1 MTNYQQDTLALI
13 PGTTPREKYEA
24 LQLMLTWVQ
33 ALEDTMAFCKEHRVE
48 VLLQADMQHHC
59 FIDYKTGD
67 PSYSVQLDGFTAMME
82 GVAAYKKRNP

>member
-1 MTNYQQDTLALI
+1 MTNYQLDTLELI

-24 LQLMLTWVQ
+24 LQHMLNWVQ
-33 ALEDTMAFCKEHRVE
+33 AFENTMAFCKEHRVE
-48 VLLQADMQHHC
+48 VLFQADMQHHC

-67 PSYSVQLDGFTAMME
+67 PSYSVQLDGFSALMD